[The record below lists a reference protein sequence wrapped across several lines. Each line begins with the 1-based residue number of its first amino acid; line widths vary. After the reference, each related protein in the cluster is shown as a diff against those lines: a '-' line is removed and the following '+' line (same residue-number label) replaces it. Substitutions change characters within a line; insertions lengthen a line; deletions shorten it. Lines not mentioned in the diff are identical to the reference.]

1 MNKFFKYFPRAV
13 ASIILIETLLFK
25 FGVGGEIFLKES
37 QTLFENLTTGIF
49 GHPEYEAYF
58 RIGVGVL
65 ELIVAI
71 VILTPRYAGIG
82 ALLGLI
88 LMLAAVTSHVFLIGI
103 IRLSIDF
110 ELIYI
115 DVHQLVWLFALIPI
129 DFHRLFIDFRQSFF
143 DVL

>member
-103 IRLSIDF
+103 IVGNDGGQLMVMALIVMMCCVKVILDER
-110 ELIYI
+110 IYI
-115 DVHQLVWLFALIPI
+115 RSVFSNNIISQ
-129 DFHRLFIDFRQSFF
+129 
-143 DVL
+143 

>member
-82 ALLGLI
+82 ALLGVI

-103 IRLSIDF
+103 IVGNDGGQLMVMALIVMMCCVKVILDER
-110 ELIYI
+110 IYI
-115 DVHQLVWLFALIPI
+115 RSVFSNNIISQ
-129 DFHRLFIDFRQSFF
+129 
-143 DVL
+143 